1 MQVNVLCTQV
11 MFHAI
16 LLLYF
21 QSLQAQLLERIAA
34 MSNVA
39 RRPLLMEKEK
49 AHALKM
55 FEPEIMDRS
64 VNRDQVMV
72 MFGHAEPVWFFC
84 YGWVHYSPIRS
95 KSDFISHSNASNV

>member
-1 MQVNVLCTQV
+1 
-11 MFHAI
+11 
-16 LLLYF
+16 
-21 QSLQAQLLERIAA
+21 

-72 MFGHAEPVWFFC
+72 MFGHTEPVWFFC
-84 YGWVHYSPIRS
+84 YGWVQLFTRLQYLIIIFNFSS
-95 KSDFISHSNASNV
+95 VFHS